1 MSDEQDGKIENAS
14 TPVRFLG
21 KETTDSTQ
29 PKAQVTTTEDTVDSK
44 CGLDVSIIKGSNSG
58 SNLKTGLV
66 SIVSVPD
73 DSWVPLPTTAL
84 SGRVS
89 LAIQNLSGVDLEVK
103 YENAGGFGTGML
115 VATGS
120 ERAYELPE
128 GLVLYG
134 RVASSGPKNIRI
146 EELAE

>member
-84 SGRVS
+84 SG
-89 LAIQNLSGVDLEVK
+89 VDLEVK